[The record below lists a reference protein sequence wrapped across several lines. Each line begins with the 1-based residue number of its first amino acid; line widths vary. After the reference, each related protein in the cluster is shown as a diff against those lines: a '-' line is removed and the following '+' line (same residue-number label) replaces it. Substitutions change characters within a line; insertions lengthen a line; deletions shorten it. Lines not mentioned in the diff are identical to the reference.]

1 MEVIESAAA
10 LREATDR
17 ARAGGSSV
25 GFVATMGALHEG
37 HARLLRQAR
46 DERGVV
52 VLSIFVNPLQFL
64 KGEDLSAYPRP
75 FDRDRELAERI
86 GVDVLFHPAEAELY
100 PNGPPE
106 VTVDPGPL
114 GDRYEGAIRPGH
126 FRGVL
131 TVVAKLLHLVGPS
144 GAYFGQKDAQQLALV
159 RRMVA
164 DLDLPVEVVAVPT
177 AREPDGLAL
186 SSRNAYL
193 SKEDRAAAPV
203 LFEALSDAATAVRS
217 GERDADVLRAGMAR
231 TIGGTAPPPRVD
243 YVAVVDART
252 WAELRTVEGP
262 ALALAAARFSSTRLI
277 DNLALPWDGGDGV
290 LQ

>member
-1 MEVIESAAA
+1 VEVIETGAA
-10 LREATDR
+10 LRQATAQ

-46 DERGVV
+46 DERDVV

-64 KGEDLSAYPRP
+64 RGEDLSAYPRP
-75 FDRDRELAERI
+75 FERDRELAERL
-86 GVDVLFHPAEAELY
+86 GVDVLFQPPQTEMY

-144 GAYFGQKDAQQLALV
+144 RAYFGQKDAQQLALV

-164 DLDLPVEVVAVPT
+164 DLDLPVDVVAVPT

-186 SSRNAYL
+186 SSRNSYL
-193 SKEDRAAAPV
+193 SKEDRAAAPA
-203 LFEALSDAATAVRS
+203 LFEALSDAAAAVRA
-217 GERDADVLRAGMAR
+217 GERDADVLRANMAR
-231 TIGGTAPPPRVD
+231 TIGGTTPPARVD
-243 YVAVVDART
+243 YVAVVEAET

-262 ALALAAARFSSTRLI
+262 ALALAAARLSSTRLI
-277 DNLALPWDGGDGV
+277 DNLALPWGV